1 MPERTGCVRA
11 LLITVIVLGVLL
23 VGGLAVVVGTIIK
36 RVTDDTPPPSVDSSK
51 GSLSM
56 TDTGFESVISVPE
69 GAKLIA
75 TQTNDKQIVLHLRD
89 DEGDFLLVVNVKTG
103 QEIGRVRFEAQKN

>member
-56 TDTGFESVISVPE
+56 ADTGFESVISVPE